1 MSVIL
6 LREIETISQIFLI
19 CTVEFQPFVKK
30 IILKLKHI
38 FISVFPHSK
47 EAEKEALAFIKGVF
61 ECL

>member
-1 MSVIL
+1 
-6 LREIETISQIFLI
+6 
-19 CTVEFQPFVKK
+19 VKK